1 MTDVCDAK
9 IFDTRLSLPRI
20 GLCEETL
27 PILIICIVTTIV
39 IQGVRHYLW
48 DLTSVKKW
56 EILNIESEKRTFKQV
71 SQIMLI
77 QLGKTIS
84 WVFNIL
90 LIVNANIYVII
101 AHMVADIVFSGI
113 FIKYTA
119 KSNVRKVEAL
129 TTEDN
134 KKNKIKF

>member
-1 MTDVCDAK
+1 MTEVCSVK
-9 IFDTRLSLPRI
+9 ILDTRLSLPRI

-27 PILIICIVTTIV
+27 PILIICIVATIV

-48 DLTSVKKW
+48 DITSVKKW

-77 QLGKTIS
+77 QLGKTIL
-84 WVFNIL
+84 WVFSIL

-113 FIKYTA
+113 FIKYTVKTKMVA
-119 KSNVRKVEAL
+119 ETLVI
-129 TTEDN
+129 D

>member
-1 MTDVCDAK
+1 MTEVCSAK
-9 IFDTRLSLPRI
+9 ILDTQLSLPRI

-77 QLGKTIS
+77 QLGKTIL
-84 WVFNIL
+84 WVFSIL

-119 KSNVRKVEAL
+119 KSNDRKVEAL

>member
-1 MTDVCDAK
+1 MSEVCSAK
-9 IFDTRLSLPRI
+9 ILDARLSLPRI

-39 IQGVRHYLW
+39 VQGIRHYLW

-56 EILNIESEKRTFKQV
+56 EILSIESEKRTFKQV

-77 QLGKTIS
+77 QSGKTIL
-84 WVFNIL
+84 WVFSVI

-101 AHMVADIVFSGI
+101 AHMVSDVVFSGI
-113 FIKYTA
+113 FIKYTV
-119 KSNVRKVEAL
+119 KSKTHVESL